1 MEYLHTDLT
10 TTITELKRSPMRVI
24 QEAKDK
30 PIVILN
36 NNKPAG
42 YIISKELF
50 EKIMERLE
58 DTELAKIVK
67 ERMNEDFT
75 PIEVNIDE
83 L

>member
-1 MEYLHTDLT
+1 MEHLHTDLS

-24 QEAKDK
+24 QEAKDR

-50 EKIMERLE
+50 EEIIERLE
-58 DTELAKIVK
+58 DTELAKIAKDRMK
-67 ERMNEDFT
+67 ENFA
-75 PIEVNIDE
+75 PVEVDIDE